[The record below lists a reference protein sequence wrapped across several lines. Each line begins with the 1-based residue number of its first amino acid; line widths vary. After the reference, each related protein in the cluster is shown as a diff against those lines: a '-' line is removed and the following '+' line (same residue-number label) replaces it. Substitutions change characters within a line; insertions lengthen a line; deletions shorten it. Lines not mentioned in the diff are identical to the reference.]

1 MTILASRKA
10 NPRVA
15 AMQTVQ
21 TVPKAVLTNSPLE
34 ATPTSGTAPMVS
46 PQAMKKGGKV
56 AGKLAKRGYGKAK

>member
-1 MTILASRKA
+1 
-10 NPRVA
+10 
-15 AMQTVQ
+15 MQTVQ